1 MKMHSCGNISDAYG
15 LFFGTLA
22 NDSRLN
28 ILNTLR
34 HRQKNVTEIC
44 KSTGFEQSMVS
55 HNLKLLEYHGMV
67 FIEKKGKYR
76 YYRLNQQTIAP
87 LIELID
93 THMKAYCYKI
103 LRGER

>member
-1 MKMHSCGNISDAYG
+1 
-15 LFFGTLA
+15 
-22 NDSRLN
+22 
-28 ILNTLR
+28 
-34 HRQKNVTEIC
+34 
-44 KSTGFEQSMVS
+44 MVS